1 MTFKN
6 VHSFPKS
13 CAIKIPNV
21 LYYNPTI
28 FATYNLNRELE
39 NLNYQNKVKLFKLN
53 TLNIKSLPKMEK
65 PLNNFLIVYTEK
77 VMPWITLLFIP
88 IIIIV
93 AFIVGVVVKKLILN
107 KIKVIREILDGMKTE
122 DD

>member
-1 MTFKN
+1 
-6 VHSFPKS
+6 
-13 CAIKIPNV
+13 
-21 LYYNPTI
+21 
-28 FATYNLNRELE
+28 
-39 NLNYQNKVKLFKLN
+39 
-53 TLNIKSLPKMEK
+53 MEK